1 MSSYSKLI
9 IFILVLLFISA
20 AIIFIDSSMDNIN
33 KTMPDISDSVVNGN
47 KEYNEAVQLVN
58 DKSFDE
64 AKSKAISAGDNY
76 NSSLNQLNDIRN
88 NFSSDITNVQKE
100 YIDTVIKELELKINA
115 VNNLKE
121 AIGCFELNSNYTGT
135 TYASQ
140 ANDLIYEAS
149 EYQYERDSIVENN
162 SDLFKQQNFII

>member
-1 MSSYSKLI
+1 MSSYTKLI

-20 AIIFIDSSMDNIN
+20 TIIFIDSSMDSIN
-33 KTMPDISDSVVNGN
+33 KTMPDISNSIVNGDN
-47 KEYNEAVQLVN
+47 EYNEAVQLVN
-58 DKSFDE
+58 DKNFDE
-64 AKSKAISAGDNY
+64 AKNKAISAGKDY
-76 NSSLNQLNDIRN
+76 NSSLDKLNDIRN
-88 NFSSDITNVQKE
+88 NFSSDINNVQIE
-100 YIDTVIKELELKINA
+100 YIDIVIKELELKINA

-121 AIGCFELNSNYTGT
+121 SIGYFELNSNYTGT

-149 EYQYERDSIVENN
+149 EYQYERDSIVKNN

>member
-20 AIIFIDSSMDNIN
+20 AIFFIDSSMDSIN
-33 KTMPDISDSVVNGN
+33 RTMPGVSDSIVNGD

-64 AKSKAISAGDNY
+64 AKTKAVSAENNY
-76 NSSLNQLNDIRN
+76 NNSLIKLNGIRN
-88 NFSSDITNVQKE
+88 NFSSDINEVQEE
-100 YIDTVIKELELKINA
+100 YIGTVIKELELKINA

-121 AIGCFELNSNYTGT
+121 AIDCFKINSNYTGT
-135 TYASQ
+135 NYASK
-140 ANDLIYEAS
+140 ANDLMYEAT
-149 EYQYERDSIVENN
+149 EYQHERNSIVKNN
-162 SDLFKQQNFII
+162 SNLFKQQNFVI